1 MRILLQS
8 FETGLYLD
16 TSGDWT
22 NDSALA
28 QSFPNTRQG
37 AEFKVQRR
45 LAHTFVV
52 VLPEPGS
59 PANVTRQPDET
70 TMDAKEPAK
79 PADGQGRAIQAT
91 MAKAGR
97 SPQRKPATAKQQRGS
112 NRHPC
117 NLSL

>member
-22 NDSALA
+22 NESALA
-28 QSFPNTRQG
+28 RSFPNTRHA
-37 AEFKVQRR
+37 AEFIVHRR
-45 LAHTFVV
+45 LTHTFVV

-59 PANVTRQPDET
+59 PANVTSQHDET
-70 TMDAKEPAK
+70 IMHAQEPGI
-79 PADGQGRAIQAT
+79 PADSQGQAIQAT
-91 MAKAGR
+91 IAKAGR
-97 SPQRKPATAKQQRGS
+97 SAQKKPAMAKQQRGS
-112 NRHPC
+112 NHHPC